1 MHRQTLVELYRG
13 RESFSEGG
21 ANPVGRSIIED
32 GEVGEAISGGGGRG
46 GVRPAQKKKIR
57 GVRSTRGVNSIQR
70 KKHNVDPHYCMLD
83 KGLLY
88 HSGWS

>member
-32 GEVGEAISGGGGRG
+32 GEVG
-46 GVRPAQKKKIR
+46 RPS
-57 GVRSTRGVNSIQR
+57 VV
-70 KKHNVDPHYCMLD
+70 VEEEEE
-83 KGLLY
+83 
-88 HSGWS
+88 